1 MMFMKEIIKKYK
13 TPIKFT
19 CSSMFSALIDLIIF
33 RLLMLLPID
42 KYMAIGIGTVVARII
57 SSIVNFIIN
66 KWWSFESKGKTT
78 KEAMQF
84 FILFLVKMLLSSGMV
99 SLLSNIPIDIVF
111 IKMFVDILLFFMAY
125 YIQKKY
131 IFKGKLK

>member
-99 SLLSNIPIDIVF
+99 SLLSNIPIDI
-111 IKMFVDILLFFMAY
+111 LLFFMAY

-131 IFKGKLK
+131 IYKGKLK